1 MSLRSTWIHDGRN
14 IDVGYDEEDI
24 DEPEQEEKSSSGDEG
39 GFDFIPY
46 DQAFG
51 VKEFLIGMVKV
62 TVKVFFIS
70 KGKGN
75 AISNCEVEKNNSDCF
90 SLEWQNI
97 VVVCFSSL
105 LLPEI
110 NVKLLFWEN

>member
-1 MSLRSTWIHDGRN
+1 MSCTALCEYNIYYVTNLFRWILDHVCGA
-14 IDVGYDEEDI
+14 
-24 DEPEQEEKSSSGDEG
+24 
-39 GFDFIPY
+39 
-46 DQAFG
+46 QACA

-90 SLEWQNI
+90 SLE
-97 VVVCFSSL
+97 
-105 LLPEI
+105 
-110 NVKLLFWEN
+110 

>member
-1 MSLRSTWIHDGRN
+1 MKETSMTEWQQTNMKAWHF
-14 IDVGYDEEDI
+14 
-24 DEPEQEEKSSSGDEG
+24 
-39 GFDFIPY
+39 GFP
-46 DQAFG
+46 AV
-51 VKEFLIGMVKV
+51 VKWNLK
-62 TVKVFFIS
+62 FFIS
-70 KGKGN
+70 KGKVKGN

-110 NVKLLFWEN
+110 NVKLLFWENLKKNHRK